1 MPKITPI
8 QLAEIFRVLSSASS
22 DVNKSRDILKKK
34 EVKRTKPN
42 AKTEE
47 ALKHSLSSALKKL
60 QSHSEDFEKEAP
72 LAAIQEVMLWKF
84 GEDAINDTDFRQVT
98 ESIAE
103 TIMADPKLNI
113 HMSKLISTLIA

>member
-34 EVKRTKPN
+34 DVKRTKPN
-42 AKTEE
+42 AKTDE
-47 ALKHSLSSALKKL
+47 ALKQSLSSVLKKL
-60 QSHSEDFEKEAP
+60 QSHCEDFEKEAP

-84 GEDAINDTDFRQVT
+84 GEDAINDSDFRQVT

-113 HMSKLISTLIA
+113 HMSKLISSLIA